1 MIFFIFIG
9 FCLTALM
16 PLFILSLNPGF
27 TLSKDSALDLMFF
40 ATGGGE
46 KTEKPS
52 HKKLQDARK
61 KGQVVKSTDVNN
73 MIVLIGSFLL
83 LTTFGG
89 LIIEDVKKVME
100 YFFINSAQTTVVS
113 LASTQLFMLLI
124 NLSSKVLILIFIP
137 LMLMGVVG
145 NLMQTGLLTT
155 GEPLKPKFN
164 KLNPINGFKE
174 MFSRKRMLGSFKNI
188 LLLVVASLM
197 SYTFISNRQQELLS
211 LPYMLYTESLV
222 VLGRTVSNFVIQIL
236 LLVVVVAAID
246 YGIQR
251 FEFMKSMKMSK
262 QELKEEYK
270 QMEGDPFVK
279 GKRRQKQREMSMG
292 RTVAAVSEA
301 TVVITNPTHFAVAI
315 KYVHEEDLIPKVV
328 AKGVDFKA
336 QKIKEVAKEQ
346 GVPIIENKPLA
357 RNLYATV
364 EVDQAIPIELYKAVA
379 EILAIVYKLENK
391 KGYQ

>member
-1 MIFFIFIG
+1 MLFFLFIG
-9 FCLTALM
+9 FSLTLM
-16 PLFILSLNPGF
+16 SLFMLSLNPLF
-27 TLSKDSALDLMFF
+27 TKREDLAADLMFF
-40 ATGGGE
+40 ASGGGE

-61 KGQVVKSTDVNN
+61 KGRVVKSTDVNN
-73 MIVLIGSFLL
+73 MMVLIGSFIL

-89 LIIEDVKKVME
+89 LIIEDVKTIMQ
-100 YFFINSAQTTVVS
+100 YFFINSAQTTVMT
-113 LASTQLFMLLI
+113 LASTELMMLLL

-137 LMLMGVVG
+137 LMLIGVIG
-145 NLMQTGLLTT
+145 NLMQTGFLTT
-155 GEPLKPKFN
+155 GDSLKPKFS

-174 MFSRKRMLGSFKNI
+174 MFSRKRMLASFKNI
-188 LLLVVASLM
+188 LLLVIAAFI
-197 SYTFISNRQQELLS
+197 SYMFISNRQQELLS

-236 LLVVVVAAID
+236 LLVVVVATID

-262 QELKEEYK
+262 QEVKEEYK
-270 QMEGDPFVK
+270 QMEGDPFIK
-279 GKRRQKQREMSMG
+279 GKRRQKQREMSMS
-292 RTVAAVSEA
+292 RTMAAVGEA
-301 TVVITNPTHFAVAI
+301 TVIVTNPTHFAVAI

-328 AKGVDFKA
+328 AKGLDFKA

-357 RNLYATV
+357 RTLYQTV
-364 EVDQAIPIELYKAVA
+364 EVDQAIPLELYQAVA
-379 EILAIVYKLENK
+379 EILAIVYKLEKN